1 MSRARVEPSARRAQ
15 TVSSAP
21 TSGRDA
27 LREPIFSMISCSAA
41 HSIPIAHSWAVLGQ
55 PARLGLVGS
64 GRKVSTL
71 LMESD
76 HCAGSGGD
84 SSAMSVGEPVAG
96 CDRAKVV
103 AVAQRRGQGDQ
114 RRGAATPCTRTVD
127 DVGVGADRAGV
138 AGSSRPVPDDAG
150 HCARAASRLSR
161 RAFLVAENV
170 AGYVRNTPR
179 LIRVTGWCICPANR
193 CSARL
198 RPAEWRLSVSSRGV
212 GVVE

>member
-1 MSRARVEPSARRAQ
+1 MVPPQAPGDDIGRRLD
-15 TVSSAP
+15 P
-21 TSGRDA
+21 A
-27 LREPIFSMISCSAA
+27 LEHFAGIRTDLSP
-41 HSIPIAHSWAVLGQ
+41 AVLG
-55 PARLGLVGS
+55 AVR
-64 GRKVSTL
+64 
-71 LMESD
+71 
-76 HCAGSGGD
+76 D
-84 SSAMSVGEPVAG
+84 SLN
-96 CDRAKVV
+96 
-103 AVAQRRGQGDQ
+103 QRRAE
-114 RRGAATPCTRTVD
+114 AAPTVD